1 MGMIIANINDKSVE
15 CIYLQ
20 VLVAEKPLGNHVY
33 ARSSKISDGRL
44 VAHHFLELLSI
55 SQIYSTTS
63 S

>member
-1 MGMIIANINDKSVE
+1 MIIADINDKSIE

-20 VLVAEKPLGNHVY
+20 VLVAEKPLGSHVY

-44 VAHHFLELLSI
+44 VAHHFLQFLSL
-55 SQIYSTTS
+55 SQIYCMTS

>member
-1 MGMIIANINDKSVE
+1 MIIANINDNCID

-44 VAHHFLELLSI
+44 VAHHSFFAVVEYKSNL
-55 SQIYSTTS
+55 
-63 S
+63 

>member
-1 MGMIIANINDKSVE
+1 VGKIVANINDKSIE

-44 VAHHFLELLSI
+44 VAHHLFFAIVEYKSNL
-55 SQIYSTTS
+55 
-63 S
+63 